1 MYEKF
6 KNFNQVDRDSPLLQ
20 RAQRVLESSITL
32 AKSSI
37 FPEHR
42 LIHIAAVL
50 KEPAQDRWWESMAH
64 KLSRYPA
71 SHSDIDA
78 LERLLSCQ
86 MEKICPKQ
94 TGKLLAVF
102 IAAISRSGESPALL
116 ATYARFAAS
125 ELGDLSLAERLVRK
139 AISLDP
145 KTPRWR
151 INLVSYL
158 IHTERWDMAQEQL
171 EALQRLNR
179 LGSLDRAI
187 TALERQLDSARN
199 AQLGSK
205 ATDSSLRSRSRRD

>member
-1 MYEKF
+1 MYENF
-6 KNFNQVDRDSPLLQ
+6 KYFDQADRDLSLLQ
-20 RAQRVLESSITL
+20 RAQRGLESSITL

-78 LERLLSCQ
+78 LARLLSCQ

-102 IAAISRSGESPALL
+102 AAISRSGESPALL
-116 ATYARFAAS
+116 APYARFAAS

-139 AISLDP
+139 AILLDP

-187 TALERQLDSARN
+187 TVLEQQLDSARN

-205 ATDSSLRSRSRRD
+205 ATDLSLRIYSARD